1 MNQTVHN
8 AMLRENLQMLARLAE
23 TRAPHEHGSDPEFT
37 VDEMIEWNIGRRDVA
52 ARVGGGE
59 LDTEAFPLGVVDA
72 SEKRLDGLS
81 LYQGDF
87 APTVAG
93 LFRVEP
99 GPGEIAIALQ
109 SAPRERPH
117 FLDRLHRRGRFRRD
131 MDGDDGTFPHAT
143 ILACFHRVLPEA
155 ITIHGNDCGATERMT
170 DNPSVEKSK
179 LAAQEPASVLP
190 TILPQSCRSAH

>member
-8 AMLRENLQMLARLAE
+8 AMLREILQMLTRLAE
-23 TRAPHEHGSDPEFT
+23 TRAPHEHGADPEFT
-37 VDEMIEWNIGRRDVA
+37 VDEMIEWDTGRRDVA

-59 LDTEAFPLGVVDA
+59 LDTEAFALGVVDA
-72 SEKRLDGLS
+72 AEKRLDGLN

-87 APTVAG
+87 PPTVAG

-109 SAPRERPH
+109 AAPRERPH

-131 MDGDDGTFPHAT
+131 MDGDDATFPHAT
-143 ILACFHRVLPEA
+143 ILACFHRVLREA
-155 ITIHGNDCGATERMT
+155 MDGYRNDCGATERMT
-170 DNPSVEKSK
+170 GKSEVE
-179 LAAQEPASVLP
+179 
-190 TILPQSCRSAH
+190 T